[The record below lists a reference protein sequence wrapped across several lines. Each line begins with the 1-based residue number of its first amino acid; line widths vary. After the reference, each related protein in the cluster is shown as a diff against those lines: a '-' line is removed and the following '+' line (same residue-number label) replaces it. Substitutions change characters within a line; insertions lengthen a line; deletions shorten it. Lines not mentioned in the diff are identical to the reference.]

1 MSAFLA
7 PIHYW
12 LYNKIR
18 HVINREHLLYEK
30 AEAECGTLAE
40 ELREQIWQSYG
51 SPLLEKDLAE
61 LIDLSNIH
69 GWLQRQINTAETRE
83 AAFINELIS
92 SCGDAGQALVSS
104 VFQAHGITCGRLAQ
118 EQGAYDSSRADSIY
132 KAVNDF
138 YLNGMPCDQADMVI
152 ASLPE
157 KVVWEGKN
165 CLQEPNWKRAGADI
179 SLLKE
184 FYRTWLASFVAA
196 MNPNYRYQQTED
208 HSKGELII
216 RHEIV
221 RSK

>member
-1 MSAFLA
+1 MSAFLG

-18 HVINREHLLYEK
+18 HVINREHMLYEK
-30 AEAECGTLAE
+30 AQAQCGTLAE

-83 AAFINELIS
+83 AAFINEFIS
-92 SCGDAGQALVSS
+92 SCGDAGRELVNS
-104 VFQAHGITCGRLAQ
+104 VFQEHGEICGKIAK
-118 EQGAYDSSRADSIY
+118 EQGTYDSSRADTIH
-132 KAVNDF
+132 KAINDF
-138 YLNGMPCDQADMVI
+138 YLNGMPCDQADMIVE
-152 ASLPE
+152 SLPE
-157 KVVWEGKN
+157 KVVWEGKS
-165 CLQEPNWKRAGADI
+165 CLQEPNWKRAGADS
-179 SLLKE
+179 SLMKA
-184 FYRTWLASFVAA
+184 FYRTWLTSFVEA
-196 MNPNYRYQQTED
+196 MNPNFKYHQTED

-216 RHEIV
+216 RHEIT